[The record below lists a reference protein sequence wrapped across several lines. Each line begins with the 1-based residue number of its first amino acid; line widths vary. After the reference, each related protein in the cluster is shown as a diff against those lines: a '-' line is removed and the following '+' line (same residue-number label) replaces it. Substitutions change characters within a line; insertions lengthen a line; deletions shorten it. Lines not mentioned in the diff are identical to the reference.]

1 MLNDKTRVGK
11 SFEKKPKPLNYKLRL
26 LYKHLANANND
37 LPPPVVLDP
46 SEFMDADEAGFMDA
60 DEAAPAP
67 GDEVMDA
74 HGAAPALRDVDM
86 EELMAEHMDEHNMV
100 VQSIVEHDMNE
111 QDMND
116 SILNDVMNKYVV
128 IICKKLGN
136 SKNIK
141 DDLSGL
147 DKAIGA
153 VLGHRTIECNQL
165 LNTADLSDL
174 LSSRRDRKEE
184 EVALSEECEVK
195 TLAFRAERDL
205 HMTALSLEL
214 CCTLISDK
222 RSGPTVGLTALQNF
236 FATLFYSTSMIFDAL
251 LVSLLSTA
259 KSSHQSAGIAKQ
271 ALFSIAQCVA
281 VLCLTTEDYNCS
293 STREEDRLEW

>member
-1 MLNDKTRVGK
+1 MANPDDEPMWAADRVVAPTPGPTITIPATANEFAIK
-11 SFEKKPKPLNYKLRL
+11 GN
-26 LYKHLANANND
+26 HLT
-37 LPPPVVLDP
+37 L
-46 SEFMDADEAGFMDA
+46 
-60 DEAAPAP
+60 
-67 GDEVMDA
+67 
-74 HGAAPALRDVDM
+74 VDM

-116 SILNDVMNKYVV
+116 SILNDVV
-128 IICKKLGN
+128 CSN

-165 LNTADLSDL
+165 LVSIAKSKLSKFRDEKKMSKVTKPEELNTADLSDL

-195 TLAFRAERDL
+195 TLAFRAERQAKMGLKNGSAAYEDIY
-205 HMTALSLEL
+205 MEL
-214 CCTLISDK
+214 LTLITIDYIYGSRPPETLLYLDI
-222 RSGPTVGLTALQNF
+222 RQEVWSTTVG
-236 FATLFYSTSMIFDAL
+236 
-251 LVSLLSTA
+251 
-259 KSSHQSAGIAKQ
+259 
-271 ALFSIAQCVA
+271 
-281 VLCLTTEDYNCS
+281 
-293 STREEDRLEW
+293 